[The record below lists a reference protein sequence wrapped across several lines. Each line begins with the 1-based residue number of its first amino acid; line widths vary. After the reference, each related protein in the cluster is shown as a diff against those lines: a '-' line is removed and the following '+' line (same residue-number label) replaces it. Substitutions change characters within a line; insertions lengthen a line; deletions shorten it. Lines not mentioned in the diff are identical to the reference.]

1 MDSNTYHYRFT
12 LIHTNPINS
21 VNFNHDST
29 KLATGSSDFTTKI
42 WDINN
47 QNPIITLKGHTESIN
62 SVCFSP
68 DGTYLATGST
78 D

>member
-1 MDSNTYHYRFT
+1 MDSNKYHYRFT

-21 VNFNHDST
+21 VSFNHDST
-29 KLATGSSDFTTKI
+29 KLATGSSDCTTKI

-47 QNPIITLKGHTESIN
+47 QNPITTLKGHTDSIN